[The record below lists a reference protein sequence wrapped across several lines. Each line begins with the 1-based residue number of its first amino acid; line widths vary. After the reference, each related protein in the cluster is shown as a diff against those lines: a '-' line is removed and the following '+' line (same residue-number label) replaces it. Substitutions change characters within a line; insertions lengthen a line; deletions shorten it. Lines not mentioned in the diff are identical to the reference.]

1 MEQLELL
8 AEALWR
14 KGMHQSHDYIWQII
28 EFMHHGSTFE
38 QALERWE
45 HSTPNK
51 TINLSLE

>member
-1 MEQLELL
+1 MEQRELL

-14 KGMHQSHDYIWQII
+14 KGFHSTHDHIWQII

-45 HSTPNK
+45 QQTPNK
-51 TINLSLE
+51 TTRLV

>member
-14 KGMHQSHDYIWQII
+14 KGFHSTHDHIWQII

-45 HSTPNK
+45 QQTPNK
-51 TINLSLE
+51 TTRLV